1 MKMRSD
7 EGSATIAAVIAGVVI
22 VSVSGLLI
30 ASAEMTLTRHRLAGV
45 ADLAAL
51 ATAQSWDASC
61 DHAARIS
68 EVNGAYLLSCRHEPP
83 DVVVEV
89 GMRTPALTARLFTL
103 FGFDERGLT
112 ARARAGW

>member
-1 MKMRSD
+1 MKKGSE
-7 EGSATIAAVIAGVVI
+7 EGSATLTAVIAGVVI

-30 ASAEMTLTRHRLAGV
+30 ASAEITLTRQRLAGV

-61 DHAARIS
+61 GHAARIS
-68 EVNGAYLLSCRHEPP
+68 EMNGAYLVSCRHESP

-89 GMRTPALTARLFTL
+89 GMHTPALTARLFDI
-103 FGFDERGLT
+103 FGFDDLGLT